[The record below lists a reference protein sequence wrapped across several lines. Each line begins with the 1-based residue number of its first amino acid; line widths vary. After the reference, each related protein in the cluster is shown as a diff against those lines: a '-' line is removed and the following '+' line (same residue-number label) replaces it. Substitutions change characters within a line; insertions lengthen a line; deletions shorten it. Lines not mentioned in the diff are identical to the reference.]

1 FQDAY
6 IVNPSEYVRWAR
18 EQLPVF
24 YSPEL
29 DYWVVTRYAAIKDI
43 FRDPVTFS
51 PSNVLEPVAAP
62 APEVAEILKQY
73 DYNMSRT
80 LVNEDEPMHMARRRV
95 LMAPFTPEHL
105 RDHEPMVRQ
114 LVTEAI
120 DSFID
125 DGEADLVRQLFWD
138 VPFSVAL
145 NFRGIDDERDREEM
159 HKFAIAHTIYAFGR
173 PTPEQRIEI
182 AHPVGKFWQFSGQV
196 LEKMRQTPDGPGWM
210 RYSIRQQQKYPDV
223 VTDSYLHSMMMA
235 IIVAAHE
242 TTTFATAN
250 AAKFLLENRK
260 AWDEICQN
268 PELISP
274 AVEECLRHV
283 GSIASWRRRTT

>member
-1 FQDAY
+1 MRFIFTLNEKETFRVCSFLSMNYEDPMSTVMPSVSGCPFHSALQAAPAEQQADLLAKAHAFDPFQDAY

-95 LMAPFTPEHL
+95 L
-105 RDHEPMVRQ
+105 
-114 LVTEAI
+114 
-120 DSFID
+120 
-125 DGEADLVRQLFWD
+125 
-138 VPFSVAL
+138 
-145 NFRGIDDERDREEM
+145 
-159 HKFAIAHTIYAFGR
+159 
-173 PTPEQRIEI
+173 
-182 AHPVGKFWQFSGQV
+182 
-196 LEKMRQTPDGPGWM
+196 
-210 RYSIRQQQKYPDV
+210 
-223 VTDSYLHSMMMA
+223 
-235 IIVAAHE
+235 
-242 TTTFATAN
+242 
-250 AAKFLLENRK
+250 
-260 AWDEICQN
+260 
-268 PELISP
+268 
-274 AVEECLRHV
+274 
-283 GSIASWRRRTT
+283 